1 MLLGWA
7 VVFFASRAAAPPYTE
22 VTQDGE
28 FVFLPADS
36 PSRRA
41 EDLYRR
47 AFPDSVQAEED
58 GAVQQNPLGSTVVI
72 VVRRV
77 DQRSGL
83 TDDDKRWVEEVLVP
97 ELEQIAQH
105 TGRAYIKMD
114 GEVVAPTVNADEPLV
129 QGIWSL
135 GDRKIGPMLTSP
147 DNHATLVALELKTEF
162 LDRANA
168 LIIKEIEDHVREI
181 TDRRKQRELN
191 VPVGLDIAISG
202 SATVGRDM
210 LYNEEASAAK
220 TEMFTKFLVIVL
232 LLIIYRAPL
241 LALIPLLTVG
251 LAVEVAIHL
260 LRVMAGWGWVGLFN
274 GIEVYVTVVTYGAG
288 VDYCLFLI
296 ARYKEELDRGHT
308 IAEAISLSVRN
319 VGVALA
325 TSAGTSIC
333 GIGMMGFAEFG
344 KFQQAGVGISFGLFV
359 VLIASLSFTPAMLLL
374 CGRWAFWP
382 DTRQETIEPDAE
394 MTPRF
399 SLFTILQEQ
408 QWLDRLWEG
417 VADFV
422 SARPGKVFLGVVA
435 VMLPFAIIGGMYH
448 DHLSYGLLSD
458 LPQTDTSVEGA
469 KAVQNHFAAGIAG
482 PTTVLL
488 HNPGL
493 DIPVGT
499 AGIPEGVLF
508 ARTLSGQLQQKMDEL
523 DLVDIRSQDQ
533 PLGITRIAQE
543 YISGQEGRRRGIAA
557 TNVIRNMARK
567 TYVSQDGDLAG
578 DVVRLDLLFDID
590 PFERTSIYRLTE
602 VEQAIR
608 QALPG
613 AFEALLQERAEAA
626 AFEADLEDDE
636 TEDDPPS
643 ASEAEDGDSA
653 GGNGPAVDDA
663 LDHDTPDPGDREAIA
678 AAARQMA
685 EQTSVLSIG
694 PTAGIRD
701 LKNVTDRDQIRIYV
715 LVVVAVYLVLVALL
729 RKPAICAYLIVSVV
743 FSYFVTLGFTFAVF
757 WALDPSGFAGLDWKV
772 PIFLFTILIAMG
784 EDYNILLMARID
796 EEQRKYPPV
805 KAVLVSL
812 ARTGSIIS
820 SCGIIMAGTFS
831 SLCMGT
837 LVGMIQLGFALAFG
851 VLLDTFVVR
860 PILVPAYLVM
870 LHSGRFGRAGKW
882 LGSRYEHELLQRPV
896 EDSDSP
902 LAG

>member
-1 MLLGWA
+1 MLLGWL
-7 VVFFASRAAAPPYTE
+7 VVFFVSRGVAPHYTE

-47 AFPDSVQAEED
+47 AFPDSVEEDED

-77 DQRSGL
+77 DQRGGL
-83 TDDDKRWVEEVLVP
+83 TDEDKRWVEEVLVP
-97 ELEQIAQH
+97 ELEQIAQN

-114 GEVVAPTVNADEPLV
+114 GEVVTPTEDVDEPLV

-168 LIIKEIEDHVREI
+168 LIIKEIEDHVRDI

-210 LYNEEASAAK
+210 LYNEESSAAK
-220 TEMFTKFLVIVL
+220 TELFTKFLVIVL

-260 LRVMAGWGWVGLFN
+260 LRVMADWGWVGLFN

-308 IAEAISLSVRN
+308 VAEAISLAVQN

-359 VLIASLSFTPAMLLL
+359 VLIASLTFTPAMLLM

-394 MTPRF
+394 MIPRF

-422 SARPGKVFLGVVA
+422 QVRPGKVFLGVVA
-435 VMLPFAIIGGMYH
+435 AMLPFAIIGGMYH

-482 PTTVLL
+482 PTTILL
-488 HNPGL
+488 HNSRL
-493 DIPVGT
+493 DIPVGSP
-499 AGIPEGVLF
+499 GIPEGELF
-508 ARTLSGQLQQKMDEL
+508 ASALTEQLQQRMDEL
-523 DLVDIRSQDQ
+523 DLVDIRSQSK
-533 PLGITRIAQE
+533 PLGITKIAQD
-543 YISGQEGRRRGIAA
+543 YIAGQQERRRGLARVA
-557 TNVIRNMARK
+557 MGNLARK
-567 TYVSQDGDLAG
+567 TYVAQEGDLAG
-578 DVVRLDLLFDID
+578 DVIRVDLLFDVD
-590 PFERTSIYRLTE
+590 PFDRTSIERLSE

-608 QALPG
+608 EALPQAYG
-613 AFEALLQERAEAA
+613 ALLAERAEAA
-626 AFEADLEDDE
+626 AFEADLEADLAEDE
-636 TEDDPPS
+636 SLPSFDP
-643 ASEAEDGDSA
+643 ADGDSA
-653 GGNGPAVDDA
+653 GGNGPDSDD
-663 LDHDTPDPGDREAIA
+663 LLEPDLPPTELSEEIA

-685 EQTSVLSIG
+685 DQTSVLSIG

-701 LKNVTDRDQIRIYV
+701 LKSVTDRDQIRIYV

-743 FSYFVTLGFTFAVF
+743 FSFFVTLGFTFAFF
-757 WALDPSGFAGLDWKV
+757 WALDPAGFAGLDWKV

-784 EDYNILLMARID
+784 EDYNILLMARVD
-796 EEQRKYPPV
+796 EEQRKHPPV

-812 ARTGSIIS
+812 AVTGSIIS

-837 LVGMIQLGFALAFG
+837 LMGMIQLGFALAFG

-882 LGSRYEHELLQRPV
+882 LGSRYEDELLQRTTLDEP
-896 EDSDSP
+896 S
-902 LAG
+902 GT